1 MSRSKKTRSLKGKL
15 GKTGTKEMM
24 KEQKK
29 ARKAATP
36 SRFDAKK
43 TKQRKLQASRKLDRL
58 GLSKEPEAVEQK
70 VRPKRFTFTQP
81 VKEADSLTNSDSQS
95 VADSDELTKE
105 DLLAALTEQN

>member
-43 TKQRKLQASRKLDRL
+43 VKQRKLQAQRKLERL
-58 GLSKEPEAVEQK
+58 GIAPEAEAPVTV
-70 VRPKRFTFTQP
+70 VRPKRFTFSP
-81 VKEADSLTNSDSQS
+81 VKPTQSAESSTVESLDNEKPS
-95 VADSDELTKE
+95 KE